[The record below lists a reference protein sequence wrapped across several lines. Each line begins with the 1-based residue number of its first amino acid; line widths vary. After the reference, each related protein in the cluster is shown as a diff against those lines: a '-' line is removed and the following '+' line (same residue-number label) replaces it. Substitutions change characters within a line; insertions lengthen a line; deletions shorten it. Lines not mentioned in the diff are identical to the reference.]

1 MSDPLHRAS
10 STVRTEVNQTLLQA
24 NTVYRLGNWEYSYL
38 YRDSPASAQYAALRY
53 GAWVLE
59 LKAHLQAKV
68 KGTSKVSPTKYER
81 FFAVL
86 TYHIPD

>member
-1 MSDPLHRAS
+1 MILYPAS
-10 STVRTEVNQTLLQA
+10 STVRINMNQTLLQA

-59 LKAHLQAKV
+59 LKAHLQAKA

-81 FFAVL
+81 FFA
-86 TYHIPD
+86 